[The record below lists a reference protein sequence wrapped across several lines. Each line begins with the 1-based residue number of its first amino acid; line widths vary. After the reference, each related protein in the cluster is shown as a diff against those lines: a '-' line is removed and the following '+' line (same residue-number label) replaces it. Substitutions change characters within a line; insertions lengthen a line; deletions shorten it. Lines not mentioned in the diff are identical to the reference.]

1 MRKMSKVQGL
11 CRNQPK
17 GKCGLIIVSRACVTV
32 LCSSAQDP
40 WKHSLFPPWIVK
52 ALQTTDSG
60 AGGGWWLSS
69 RSTWLMNLCKRSEC
83 EGRDRHKVTATGNT
97 MHHGRVFF
105 CRH

>member
-1 MRKMSKVQGL
+1 M
-11 CRNQPK
+11 
-17 GKCGLIIVSRACVTV
+17 IIITSDGESDHSVTSARVCVHF
-32 LCSSAQDP
+32 CHQDP
-40 WKHSLFPPWIVK
+40 QVMSIFHQIS